1 MGQAMKLNRVAVIYH
16 SKRISR
22 DRLAP
27 AVEAAM
33 NAAIELSNSDSNS
46 LSNQISNW
54 DAPLWFATSENETGG
69 PQAVRAIAQGATHIL
84 VAGGDGTIRSVA
96 ESLVATQA
104 TGFTLGIV
112 PIGTG
117 NVLARNL
124 KIDLNNLQ
132 RSVHRAINGR
142 EFAIDVG
149 RARLEFANGDIDERF
164 FTGMA
169 GVGLDAKIMM
179 ATDLELKRKI
189 GWIAYIDGGLKTL
202 PVRFERLSV
211 SVDGREPRR
220 LKLHSLI
227 VGNAGWLPG
236 NITLMPDARLDDG
249 QLDVAAVGPR
259 RFWNWIDFWSR
270 VTWQNNVVRPLSLGR
285 RWMDL
290 TANLKTIENLNGAHI
305 NVVSER
311 PIDIQLDGDPL
322 GKITS
327 VDFDVIARAL
337 VVRV

>member
-1 MGQAMKLNRVAVIYH
+1 MGSASKLNRIAVIFH
-16 SKRISR
+16 AERISR
-22 DRLAP
+22 NRLS
-27 AVEAAM
+27 
-33 NAAIELSNSDSNS
+33 AAIDSAMAASGGN
-46 LSNQISNW
+46 SNW
-54 DAPLWFATSENETGG
+54 DEPLWLPTSAAETGG
-69 PQAVRAIAQGATHIL
+69 PQAVRARAQGATHIL
-84 VAGGDGTIRSVA
+84 VAGGDGTVRSVS
-96 ESLVATQA
+96 ESLVASNA
-104 TGFTLGIV
+104 AGFSLGIL

-124 KIDLNNLQ
+124 NIELGNLQ
-132 RSVHRAINGR
+132 RAAHRAVNGN

-149 RARLEFANGDIDERF
+149 RARLHFANGNSDERF

-202 PVRFERLSV
+202 PAKFERLLV

-220 LKLHSLI
+220 LKLHSLL

-270 VTWQNNVVRPLSLGR
+270 VTWQNKVVRPLSFGR
-285 RWMDL
+285 RWMDQ
-290 TANLKTIENLNGAHI
+290 TANLKTIENLNGSHI
-305 NVVSER
+305 EVESER

-322 GKITS
+322 GKIIR
-327 VDFDVIARAL
+327 VEFDVIERAL

>member
-1 MGQAMKLNRVAVIYH
+1 MGSAEKLNRVAVIYH
-16 SKRISR
+16 SERI
-22 DRLAP
+22 DRQQLTA
-27 AVEAAM
+27 AVEGAM
-33 NAAIELSNSDSNS
+33 RDSANS
-46 LSNQISNW
+46 QNW
-54 DAPLWFATSENETGG
+54 DAPLWLPTNANETGG
-69 PQAVRAIAQGATHIL
+69 PQAVRAIAQGATHVV

-96 ESLVATQA
+96 EALVASQA
-104 TGFTLGIV
+104 TDFTLGIV

-124 KIDLNNLQ
+124 KLDLNNLQ
-132 RSVHRAINGR
+132 RSVQRAINGR

-149 RARLEFANGDIDERF
+149 RARLLFANGDVDERF

-202 PVRFERLSV
+202 PVRFERIQV

-220 LKLHSLI
+220 LKLHSLL

-270 VTWQNNVVRPLSLGR
+270 VTWQNRVVRPLSFGR
-285 RWMDL
+285 RWMEM
-290 TANLKTIENLNGAHI
+290 TANLKTLENLNGSHI
-305 NVVSER
+305 EVESER

-322 GKITS
+322 GQIIR
-327 VDFDVIARAL
+327 VEFDVIARAL
-337 VVRV
+337 SVRV

>member
-1 MGQAMKLNRVAVIYH
+1 MGSAEKLNRVAVIYH
-16 SKRISR
+16 SERIER
-22 DRLAP
+22 EQLTA
-27 AVEAAM
+27 AVELAM
-33 NAAIELSNSDSNS
+33 RNSAQN
-46 LSNQISNW
+46 SNW
-54 DAPLWFATSENETGG
+54 DAPLWFPTSANETGG
-69 PQAVRAIAQGATHIL
+69 PQAVRAISQGATHVL

-96 ESLVATQA
+96 EALVASQA
-104 TGFTLGIV
+104 TAFSLGIV

-124 KIDLNNLQ
+124 KLDLNNLQ
-132 RSVHRAINGR
+132 RSVERAINGR

-149 RARLEFANGDIDERF
+149 RARLLFANGDVDERF

-202 PVRFERLSV
+202 PVRFERLQV

-220 LKLHSLI
+220 LKLHSLL

-270 VTWQNNVVRPLSLGR
+270 VTWQNRVVRPLSYGR
-285 RWMDL
+285 RWMEM
-290 TANLKTIENLNGAHI
+290 TANLKTLENLNGAHI
-305 NVVSER
+305 EVESER

-322 GKITS
+322 GQVIR
-327 VDFDVIARAL
+327 VEFDVIERAL
-337 VVRV
+337 NVRV

>member
-1 MGQAMKLNRVAVIYH
+1 MGSAEKLNRVAVIYH
-16 SKRISR
+16 SERIER
-22 DRLAP
+22 EQLTA
-27 AVEAAM
+27 AVELAM
-33 NAAIELSNSDSNS
+33 RNSAQN
-46 LSNQISNW
+46 SNW
-54 DAPLWFATSENETGG
+54 DAPLWFPTSANETGG
-69 PQAVRAIAQGATHIL
+69 PQAVRAISQGATHVL

-96 ESLVATQA
+96 EALVASQA
-104 TGFTLGIV
+104 TAFSLGIV

-124 KIDLNNLQ
+124 KLDLNNLQ
-132 RSVHRAINGR
+132 RSVERAINGR

-149 RARLEFANGDIDERF
+149 RARLLFANGDVDERF

-202 PVRFERLSV
+202 PVRFERLQV

-220 LKLHSLI
+220 LKLHSLL

-270 VTWQNNVVRPLSLGR
+270 VTWQNRVVRPLSYGR
-285 RWMDL
+285 RWMEM
-290 TANLKTIENLNGAHI
+290 TANLKTLENLNGAHI
-305 NVVSER
+305 EVESER

-322 GKITS
+322 GQVIR
-327 VDFDVIARAL
+327 VEFDVIGRAL
-337 VVRV
+337 NVRV